1 MSVYHIFPQTQD
13 LTRFPAINDEEF
25 FPRIPFSRQQTIL
38 SSATQFDREAL
49 LASLERSRIPR
60 PVAECLIFDV
70 ALFKAFAKKYERVG
84 ATYLGWRLKLARFL
98 CLEWH
103 RMNRPQSVVGYLTQT
118 KQCIRESEICNR
130 TPFSI
135 R

>member
-1 MSVYHIFPQTQD
+1 MSIYHIFPQTQD

-25 FPRIPFSRQQTIL
+25 FPRIPFSRQEMIL
-38 SSATQFDREAL
+38 TSGTKFDREAL

-70 ALFKAFAKKYERVG
+70 SLYKAFAQSHARVT
-84 ATYLGWRLKLARFL
+84 ATYVGWRLKLARFL

-103 RMNRPQSVVGYLTQT
+103 RMNRPKTVADYLTQT

>member
-1 MSVYHIFPQTQD
+1 MYIYHVLPKTQD
-13 LTRFPAINDEEF
+13 LKRFPAVNDDEF
-25 FPRIPFSRQQTIL
+25 FPRIPFSKQDMIL
-38 SSATQFDREAL
+38 SSGTQFDREAL
-49 LASLERSRIPR
+49 LKSLERSRIPR

-70 ALFKAFAKKYERVG
+70 SLYKQFAQKHERIT
-84 ATYLGWRLKLARFL
+84 ATYTGWRLKLARFL

-103 RMNRPQSVVGYLTQT
+103 RMNRPQSVADYLTQT